1 LDHGELPEP
10 FFTEKQCQKR
20 KRVILKDFASTAK
33 KNRVDISSD
42 DEVVGDRKQT
52 YQGKRGRLGQSKY
65 SIETTHQGGRG
76 TQMSRMTNETEE
88 DFMSR
93 VMKPM
98 QPKTKEELLRK
109 GRSHLVTS
117 F

>member
-1 LDHGELPEP
+1 MDQGELPEP
-10 FFTEKQCQKR
+10 FYTEKQCQKR
-20 KRVILKDFASTAK
+20 IRVILKDFTRDAK

-42 DEVVGDRKQT
+42 DEGAGDRKQA
-52 YQGKRGRLGQSKY
+52 YLGKRGRLGQSKY
-65 SIETTHQGGRG
+65 SVETTHQGGRV

-98 QPKTKEELLRK
+98 QPKSKEELLRK